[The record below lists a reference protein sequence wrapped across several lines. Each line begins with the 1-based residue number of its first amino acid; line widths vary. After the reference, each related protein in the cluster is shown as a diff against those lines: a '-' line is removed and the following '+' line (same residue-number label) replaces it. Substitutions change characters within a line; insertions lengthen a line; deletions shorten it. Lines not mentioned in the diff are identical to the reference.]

1 MSQIQSLMLTE
12 AGQSPDVVATLL
24 EKEKPVFA
32 EIARPTTPPPSSNI
46 SSKSPAVCP
55 SPRSARRSPRSMAR
69 PCI

>member
-32 EIARPTTPPPSSNI
+32 EIA
-46 SSKSPAVCP
+46 
-55 SPRSARRSPRSMAR
+55 
-69 PCI
+69 